1 MTTES
6 VVTCE
11 AIMIVGID
19 LNSRSV
25 AMVGF
30 PTKPDDM
37 HPFWHK
43 YTVPTK
49 LMDRAEICG
58 LLYADVVKNVFP
70 EDQVYVEAP
79 VLAGVKNV
87 QSTIKV
93 AAAYGAVLAAINSTR
108 AVTHEVPVALWKV
121 ATVGKGNASKDD
133 VGDWLHVQHPS
144 VHRECAGDQDLMDAA
159 CIALYAELMERS
171 SYAGARER
179 RLLHQAP

>member
-1 MTTES
+1 MN
-6 VVTCE
+6 
-11 AIMIVGID
+11 IGID

-43 YTVPTK
+43 FTVPAK
-49 LMDRAEICG
+49 LMDRAAICG
-58 LLYADVVKNVFP
+58 LLYADVVKHVFP

-79 VLAGVKNV
+79 VLAGVKNI

-108 AVTHEVPVALWKV
+108 AVTHEVPVSLWKV
-121 ATVGKGNASKDD
+121 ATVGKGNASKSD
-133 VGDWLHVQHPS
+133 VADWLHEQHPDH
-144 VHRECAGDQDLMDAA
+144 HRECGTDQDLIDAN
-159 CIALYAELMERS
+159 CIALYAELTERS
-171 SYAGARER
+171 SLAGVRER
-179 RLLHQAP
+179 RLLHSAP